1 MKIKVSRIAT
11 LVGIAAVGASPV
23 SHAQWAV
30 VDVGAIAQLVQQL
43 STMEQQ
49 LGTMQSHFRQAQQ
62 EYQSITGSRGMQ
74 NLLTGTVRNYLP
86 ADWQA
91 LQASLTSAT
100 SAYPALSAA
109 IQQALN
115 ANAVLSAQ
123 QLSTFSSTERN
134 QVLGSRQSVA
144 MLQATTQQALATI
157 SGRFASIQQL
167 INASRGQ
174 GEPLMVYPSIDAIQD
189 VKVITANYSALY
201 GKSASGSVLVTT
213 KSGANQFHGT
223 AFEFFRNKSL
233 NAKSFFA
240 SSKEKF
246 FSNPPF

>member
-11 LVGIAAVGASPV
+11 LVAVAAVGASPV

-86 ADWQA
+86 ADWHS

-115 ANAVLSAQ
+115 ANAVLSAP
-123 QLSTFSSTERN
+123 QLSMLSATERN

-144 MLQATTQQALATI
+144 MLQATTQQALANI
-157 SGRFASIQQL
+157 SSRFASIQQL
-167 INASRGQ
+167 INAIGTARDQKSILDLQARISAEQ
-174 GEPLMVYPSIDAIQD
+174 GMLANDETKLQ
-189 VKVITANYSALY
+189 VIYQSAQ
-201 GKSASGSVLVTT
+201 AEQW
-213 KSGANQFHGT
+213 ANQQ
-223 AFEFFRNKSL
+223 KSREL
-233 NAKSFFA
+233 ALSDIGSLRSLPA
-240 SSKEKF
+240 MGL
-246 FSNPPF
+246 

>member
-1 MKIKVSRIAT
+1 VKINATRVSALIA
-11 LVGIAAVGASPV
+11 IAAVSVSPV
-23 SHAQWAV
+23 TQAQWAV
-30 VDVGAIAQLVQQL
+30 VDIRAIAQMAQQL

-91 LQASLTSAT
+91 LQASLTSTT

-109 IQQALN
+109 VRQVLN
-115 ANAVLSAQ
+115 ANAVLNDQ
-123 QLSTFSSTERN
+123 QLSVFSATERS

-144 MLQATTQQALATI
+144 MLQATTQQALGTI

-167 INASRGQ
+167 INAIGTARDQKSILDLQARISAEQ
-174 GEPLMVYPSIDAIQD
+174 GMLANDETKLQ
-189 VKVITANYSALY
+189 VIYQAAQ
-201 GKSASGSVLVTT
+201 AQQW
-213 KSGANQFHGT
+213 ANQQ
-223 AFEFFRNKSL
+223 KSREQAL
-233 NAKSFFA
+233 SDIGSLRSLPAMGL
-240 SSKEKF
+240 
-246 FSNPPF
+246 

>member
-1 MKIKVSRIAT
+1 MKIKVSRFAT
-11 LVGIAAVGASPV
+11 LVAVAAVGASPV

-100 SAYPALSAA
+100 GAYPALSAS

-115 ANAVLSAQ
+115 ANAVLNAQ
-123 QLSTFSSTERN
+123 QLSTLSATERS

-144 MLQATTQQALATI
+144 MLQATTQQALTNI
-157 SGRFASIQQL
+157 SNRFASIQQL
-167 INASRGQ
+167 INA
-174 GEPLMVYPSIDAIQD
+174 I
-189 VKVITANYSALY
+189 
-201 GKSASGSVLVTT
+201 
-213 KSGANQFHGT
+213 GT
-223 AFEFFRNKSL
+223 ARDQKSIL
-233 NAKSFFA
+233 DLQARISAEQGMLANDETKLQVIYQSAQAQQWASQQKSRELA
-240 SSKEKF
+240 LSDIGSLR
-246 FSNPPF
+246 SLPAMGL

>member
-1 MKIKVSRIAT
+1 MNIAMIRMVA
-11 LVGIAAVGASPV
+11 LVAVAAVGASPV

-30 VDVGAIAQLVQQL
+30 IDIKAIAQMAQQL

-109 IQQALN
+109 VRQALN
-115 ANAVLSAQ
+115 ANAVLNDR
-123 QLSTFSSTERN
+123 QLSVFSATERN

-144 MLQATTQQALATI
+144 MLQATTQQALSNI

-167 INASRGQ
+167 INA
-174 GEPLMVYPSIDAIQD
+174 I
-189 VKVITANYSALY
+189 
-201 GKSASGSVLVTT
+201 
-213 KSGANQFHGT
+213 GT
-223 AFEFFRNKSL
+223 ARDQKAILDLQARISAEQGMLANDETKLQVIFQAAQAQQWASLQKSREQAL
-233 NAKSFFA
+233 SDIGSLRSLPAMGL
-240 SSKEKF
+240 
-246 FSNPPF
+246 

>member
-1 MKIKVSRIAT
+1 MKINATRVSALIA
-11 LVGIAAVGASPV
+11 IAAVSVSPV
-23 SHAQWAV
+23 TQAQWAV
-30 VDVGAIAQLVQQL
+30 VDIRAIAQMAQQL

-91 LQASLTSAT
+91 LQASLTSTT

-109 IQQALN
+109 VRQVLN
-115 ANAVLSAQ
+115 ANAVLNDQ
-123 QLSTFSSTERN
+123 QLSVFSATERS

-144 MLQATTQQALATI
+144 MLQATTQQALGTI

-167 INASRGQ
+167 INAIGTARDQKSILDLQARISAEQ
-174 GEPLMVYPSIDAIQD
+174 GMLANDETKLQ
-189 VKVITANYSALY
+189 VIYQAAQ
-201 GKSASGSVLVTT
+201 AQQW
-213 KSGANQFHGT
+213 ANQQ
-223 AFEFFRNKSL
+223 KSREQAL
-233 NAKSFFA
+233 SDIGSLRSLPAMGL
-240 SSKEKF
+240 
-246 FSNPPF
+246 